1 MVQIKHH
8 LRNLY
13 RTKQIEK
20 SRRNFLRLDMNE
32 SVSGLPEYFV
42 KKVLNDVDPEFLS
55 TYPEY
60 EKFQRRLAAH
70 NNLNSANI
78 CLSNGSD
85 AAIKYIYDAYVS
97 SGDKVLLTDPTFAMY
112 PVYCK
117 MFDAQVVNVSYKQD
131 LSFSTDDFLD
141 KISRDI
147 KLAVIVNPNNPT
159 GTAVEQDELI
169 AVIEKA
175 ADTNVLIIIDEAY
188 FYFYPKSVME
198 KVKIYE
204 NLIVLRTFSKLCGI
218 ASLRLGYAAACPE
231 IIENL
236 RKVKPAY
243 DINGLAILFAD
254 RILGDQHIIQSLIQ
268 EVNDGKK
275 YLANKLKEFKIIYKE
290 GHANFILIKCD
301 SRANEI
307 IKKLSE
313 KNMLVHGGFS
323 QNFLQRYIRI
333 SVGTKKNMERFW
345 KTFINIWEDT
355 DD

>member
-20 SRRNFLRLDMNE
+20 SRRNSLRLDMNE
-32 SVSGLPEYFV
+32 SVSGLPEDFV
-42 KKVLNDVDPEFLS
+42 KKALNDVDPEFIS
-55 TYPEY
+55 IYPEY

-70 NNLNSANI
+70 NNLDSANI

-85 AAIKYIYDAYVS
+85 AAIKYIYDAYIS

-112 PVYCK
+112 PVYCR
-117 MFDAQVVNVSYKQD
+117 MFNAQVVNVSYKQD

-175 ADTNVLIIIDEAY
+175 ADSNVLIIIDEAY
-188 FYFYPKSVME
+188 FYFYPKSVMK

-204 NLIVLRTFSKLCGI
+204 NLIVLRTFSKLCGM

-236 RKVKPAY
+236 TKVKPTY
-243 DINGLAILFAD
+243 DVNGLAVLLAD
-254 RILGDQHIIQSLIQ
+254 RMLGNPRIIKNLMQ
-268 EVNDGKK
+268 ETADGKK
-275 YLANKLKEFKIIYKE
+275 YLANKLSEKGISHRE
-290 GHANFILIKCD
+290 GCANFILVKC
-301 SRANEI
+301 SNRVGEI

-313 KNMLVHGGFS
+313 KNILVHGGFN
-323 QNFLQRYIRI
+323 QYFLRQYIRI
-333 SVGTKKNMERFW
+333 TVGNKKDMEKFW
-345 KTFINIWEDT
+345 KTFITIWEDK
-355 DD
+355 DG

>member
-20 SRRNFLRLDMNE
+20 SRRNSLRLDMNE
-32 SVSGLPEYFV
+32 SVSGLPEDFV
-42 KKVLNDVDPEFLS
+42 KKALNDVDPEFIS
-55 TYPEY
+55 IYPEY

-70 NNLNSANI
+70 NNLDSANI

-85 AAIKYIYDAYVS
+85 AAIKYIYDAYIS

-112 PVYCK
+112 PVYCR
-117 MFDAQVVNVSYKQD
+117 MFNAQVVNVSYKQD

-175 ADTNVLIIIDEAY
+175 ADSNVLIIIDEAY
-188 FYFYPKSVME
+188 FYFYPKSVMK

-204 NLIVLRTFSKLCGI
+204 NLIVLRTFSKLCGM

-236 RKVKPAY
+236 TKVKPTY
-243 DINGLAILFAD
+243 DVNGLAVLLAD
-254 RILGDQHIIQSLIQ
+254 RMLGNPRIIKNLMQ
-268 EVNDGKK
+268 ETADGKK
-275 YLANKLKEFKIIYKE
+275 YLANKLSEKGISHRE
-290 GHANFILIKCD
+290 GCSNFILVK
-301 SRANEI
+301 
-307 IKKLSE
+307 
-313 KNMLVHGGFS
+313 
-323 QNFLQRYIRI
+323 
-333 SVGTKKNMERFW
+333 
-345 KTFINIWEDT
+345 
-355 DD
+355 